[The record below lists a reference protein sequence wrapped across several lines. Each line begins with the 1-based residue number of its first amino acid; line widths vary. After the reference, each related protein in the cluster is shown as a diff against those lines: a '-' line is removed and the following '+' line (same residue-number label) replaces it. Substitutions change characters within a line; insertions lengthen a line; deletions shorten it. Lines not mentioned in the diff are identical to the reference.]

1 MAVRGRLVYGRLD
14 EPAVQRD
21 AADDAGA
28 VDDGGLRLVIQRH
41 PEELEH
47 PAIARLRRLGEVVID
62 DCGDVLA
69 AEGGDEAL
77 YLLAVADYL
86 GVQQASRK
94 MGRPGNRPVIAAQGL
109 RLQRAFDAGAVLVAA
124 DQELVV

>member
-1 MAVRGRLVYGRLD
+1 MKNSCPTRRASDLVDGRLD

-28 VDDGGLRLVIQRH
+28 VDDGVLRLVIRRH

-77 YLLAVADYL
+77 YLLAVADHL
-86 GVQQASRK
+86 GVQQAGRK
-94 MGRPGNRPVIAAQGL
+94 MGRPRSEEPTSE
-109 RLQRAFDAGAVLVAA
+109 LQ
-124 DQELVV
+124 